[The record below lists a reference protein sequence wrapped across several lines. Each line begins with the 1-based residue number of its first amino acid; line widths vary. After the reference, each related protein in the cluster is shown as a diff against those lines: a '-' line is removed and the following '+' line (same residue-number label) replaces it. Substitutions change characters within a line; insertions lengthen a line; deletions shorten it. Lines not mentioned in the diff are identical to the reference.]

1 MESVRGIEIN
11 PTHLPGE
18 LESEVVAELEARPG
32 LPSPPPALPRRQS
45 DWWEREVSEPPFAR
59 FREWVGQW
67 RGGAS
72 EAAREELERKGVRLA
87 RERQRAMADLIQGDP
102 ERALQLAVPAQV
114 RGAVPGTVAAWL
126 ETWVNRRADYRV
138 ACALA
143 VPGEGEASASLVR
156 WAEWDGARALV
167 FTHGEAL
174 GWVTKDD
181 VPIQGI
187 LMPVDAG
194 TNPVDQSIV
203 RGNRV
208 MALSAV
214 PARQLEA
221 GELPPGSES
230 GVGVEMGG
238 EIRLHADAAA
248 AAGAIAAVVKE
259 IDFSKPDRPAGRTLA
274 TPMPGH
280 DSPATEEAGT
290 MSVTAESART
300 EGYKRVLFMRVDFP
314 DYTGEQATI
323 PLSEAETLLRD
334 MRTYGLLMSYG
345 AHGIAPIGPGGS
357 AVTPILRMGSNASTY
372 NNEGL
377 SLLYP
382 EARSK
387 AAAAGFDLS
396 DYDYDGV
403 FTKSRPSASYAGL
416 AYVGGRGFHMANG
429 YFSKHVTTHEYGHN
443 LGLPHAHR
451 WDTDDESIIG
461 PGTLEEYGNDYDPM
475 GDSYSSIP
483 GEKHYTGGYKN
494 YLDWIPDAD
503 AGLVTTSGLYRLTA
517 SDFAQA
523 RGRRALRLRKDN
535 RDYWIE
541 FRGGLTGALL
551 SNSVFLQWG
560 NGDGRENYLLDAM
573 PGVSGSTLALGRT
586 FSDPRANNG
595 VGVHVTPVRKG
606 GTYPESM
613 DVQVTIGSPA
623 GNRPPVAVVAANT
636 AAAPADTPI
645 VFTATA
651 TDPDGE
657 ALAFAWDFGN
667 GEFSTD
673 NQPRQT
679 KSFDEA
685 GEYRVLCTVS
695 DMRGGTY
702 RAGVIVQVE
711 APSVFRIT
719 GRVLDTAQRPV
730 QGIQI
735 TAANGTERVLATSDS
750 SGFYALTG
758 LEAKAWT
765 LTAREIV
772 ADTLNFILPFHAAT
786 LSVGPSRE
794 GVDFVASS
802 GPQETVTPLIAKR
815 SVWKWFAK
823 GANPPDEWRQPGF
836 NDADWDEGAGVLGYG
851 NENGQSTTLPFGP
864 SSSTKW
870 TGSFFRRAFTVTGP
884 TQFPILRLEAMRDDG
899 VIVYL
904 NGHEVLRDNLP
915 SGPVSYATQAIDA
928 TEPADY
934 VVRNIDVASA
944 LPAGLLVAGTNF
956 ITASVHQATSTSSDL
971 AFDVALS
978 GVAPLSGAGDALVY
992 LASPLAEE
1000 VIASTA
1006 PAIPLRASARVRNGT
1021 VQKVEFFANGQRL
1034 GEAGSAPFEFNWP
1047 TPGPGRHELHVVASW
1062 NGGSATSSTMGIIV
1076 APPPATLVP
1085 ADAHWRYRAVA
1096 SAAPAG
1102 WQTGSFDDS
1111 SWAAGPAPLGFG
1123 EGDEATVIPSGT
1135 STSRPITSYFRHRFF
1150 VEDPKA
1156 VSELTVRL
1164 IRDDG
1169 ALVWINGVEVIRSNL
1184 PATGAIAYSTLA
1196 TGAGPNA
1203 IDNAEYTFPVDPGV
1217 LVAGPNTVA
1226 VEVHQSDATSSDL
1239 SFQLVLEGRTTA
1251 SRPRGLALQTP
1262 AEVVVPQS
1270 VTLVAEGVA
1279 GGELGLARVE
1289 FFVGETRLGEDIAPP
1304 FEFEWTGAPVG
1315 THRLTAVASDTAGGT
1330 LTSEPAMVTVLPPPS
1345 STALV
1350 SFGETWRYLDEGL
1363 APATNWRART
1373 GFDDAG
1379 WPQGRARLGYGGDG
1393 EATVVGFGQQSSSR
1407 HITTWFRKKFTVPDP
1422 TMYHSLQIRLIRD
1435 DGAIVSLNG
1444 TEVMRTNLPAGT
1456 VTATTLALGDVTG
1469 AAERQPVVEVVP
1481 ATLLV
1486 AGENVLAI
1494 EMHQASPGSSDLGF
1508 DLEVIGFGASGD
1520 EFRFT
1525 SPAVSQSVAAD
1536 VDVALSVWASP
1547 ELGVQ
1552 RVEYFAGPA
1561 LIGASEAGPEF
1572 AVLWTTPLVGAYPL
1586 TARAALSSGAHRTA
1600 GPLEITVGEP
1610 RAAAPHLAAGS
1621 AWKYWDTGGLPAANW
1636 AAPDYV
1642 DTAWKSGAARLG
1654 FGADD
1659 EATAIQS
1666 GHIAYYFRRTFTVSS
1681 LAEIEEVTLRFQR
1694 DDGAVIYLNG
1704 VEVARDNMPAGT
1716 PVPTTLASAEASDE
1730 DAWIRRVL
1738 APGTLR
1744 LGTNVLAAE
1753 VHQRTA
1759 TSSDLGW
1766 DAELTSRGVN
1776 LLAVANSAPSSV
1788 PVPGFSA
1795 LRGPTGVADG
1805 WELAFAESSG
1815 RLYVIEKSEDLTDW
1829 IPHGYEFARDG
1840 QVVVRLPPDA
1850 DSATA
1855 YFRARWLPELP

>member
-1 MESVRGIEIN
+1 
-11 PTHLPGE
+11 
-18 LESEVVAELEARPG
+18 
-32 LPSPPPALPRRQS
+32 
-45 DWWEREVSEPPFAR
+45 
-59 FREWVGQW
+59 
-67 RGGAS
+67 
-72 EAAREELERKGVRLA
+72 
-87 RERQRAMADLIQGDP
+87 
-102 ERALQLAVPAQV
+102 
-114 RGAVPGTVAAWL
+114 
-126 ETWVNRRADYRV
+126 
-138 ACALA
+138 
-143 VPGEGEASASLVR
+143 
-156 WAEWDGARALV
+156 
-167 FTHGEAL
+167 
-174 GWVTKDD
+174 
-181 VPIQGI
+181 
-187 LMPVDAG
+187 
-194 TNPVDQSIV
+194 
-203 RGNRV
+203 
-208 MALSAV
+208 
-214 PARQLEA
+214 
-221 GELPPGSES
+221 
-230 GVGVEMGG
+230 
-238 EIRLHADAAA
+238 AAA
-248 AAGAIAAVVKE
+248 AAAAVAAAVEE
-259 IDFSKPDRPAGRTLA
+259 IDFSNPDRAGGRTLA
-274 TPMPGH
+274 APLLGD
-280 DSPATEEAGT
+280 DSPAANHLETT
-290 MSVTAESART
+290 SVTAESART

-382 EARSK
+382 EARAK
-387 AAAAGFDLS
+387 AMAAGFDLS

-403 FTKSRPSASYAGL
+403 FTKSRPSVSYAGL

-429 YFSKHVTTHEYGHN
+429 YFSKHVTMHEYGHN

-503 AGLVTTSGLYRLTA
+503 AELVTTSGLYRLTA
-517 SDFAQA
+517 SDFPQA

-541 FRGGLTGALL
+541 FRGGLTGSLL

-560 NGDGRENYLLDAM
+560 NSDGRQNYLLDAM
-573 PGVSGSTLALGRT
+573 PGVSGSTLAVGRT

-623 GNRPPVAVVAANT
+623 GNRAPVAVVAANT

-645 VFTATA
+645 VFTASA
-651 TDPDGE
+651 TDPEND
-657 ALAFAWDFGN
+657 ALAYAWDFGN
-667 GEFSTD
+667 GAFSTD
-673 NQPRQT
+673 NLPQQT
-679 KSFDEA
+679 RIFDEA

-695 DMRGGTY
+695 DMRGGTH
-702 RAGVIVQVE
+702 RAGVIVKVE

-735 TAANGTERVLATSDS
+735 TAANGSERVLATSDA

-772 ADTLNFILPFHAAT
+772 ADTLNFILPFHSST
-786 LSVGPSRE
+786 LTVGPNRE

-802 GPQETVTPLIAKR
+802 GPQETVTPLVAKR
-815 SVWKWFAK
+815 SVWKWFAE
-823 GANPPDEWRQPGF
+823 GTDPPGDWRQPGF
-836 NDADWDEGAGVLGYG
+836 NDANWEEGAGVLGYG

-870 TGSFFRRAFTVTGP
+870 TGSFLRRVFTLTSP
-884 TQFPILRLEAMRDDG
+884 AQFPTLRLEAMRDDG
-899 VIVYL
+899 LIVYL
-904 NGHEVLRDNLP
+904 NGHEVFRDNLP
-915 SGPVSYATQAIDA
+915 SGPITYATQAIDA

-934 VVRNIDVASA
+934 VVRNINVASA
-944 LPAGLLVAGTNF
+944 LPAGLLVAGTNY

-978 GVAPLSGAGDALVY
+978 GVVPLSGAGDAVVY

-1000 VIASTA
+1000 VMASTA
-1006 PAIPLRASARVRNGT
+1006 PTILLRASARVRNGT
-1021 VQKVEFFANGQRL
+1021 VQKVEFFGNGERL
-1034 GEAGSAPFEFNWP
+1034 GEVGAAPFEFEWP
-1047 TPGPGRHELHVVASW
+1047 TPAPGRHEVHVVASW
-1062 NGGSATSSTMGIIV
+1062 NAGAATSSKVGFV
-1076 APPPATLVP
+1076 VEPPPATLVP
-1085 ADAHWRYRAVA
+1085 ADANWRYRAVA

-1102 WQTGSFDDS
+1102 WQTASFDDS
-1111 SWAAGPAPLGFG
+1111 SWVAGPAPLGFG

-1135 STSRPITSYFRHRFF
+1135 PTNRPITSYFRHRFF
-1150 VEDPKA
+1150 VEDPRA
-1156 VSELTVRL
+1156 VSELTARL

-1184 PATGAIAYSTLA
+1184 PATGTIAYSTLA

-1203 IDNAEYTFPVDPGV
+1203 IDNAEYTFPVDPAV
-1217 LVAGPNTVA
+1217 LVAGLNTVA

-1251 SRPRGLALQTP
+1251 PRPRGLALQAQ
-1262 AEVVVPQS
+1262 AEVIVPQ
-1270 VTLVAEGVA
+1270 LVALTAEGVA

-1289 FFVGETRLGEDIAPP
+1289 FLVGETRLGEDISPP
-1304 FEFEWTGAPVG
+1304 FRFEWTGAPVG
-1315 THRLTAVASDTAGGT
+1315 THRLTAVATDTAGGT
-1330 LTSEPAMVTVLPPPS
+1330 LTSAPALVNVLPPPS
-1345 STALV
+1345 GTALV
-1350 SFGETWRYLDEGL
+1350 SFGEMWRYLDEGM
-1363 APATNWRART
+1363 APAANWRART
-1373 GFDDAG
+1373 GFDDTG

-1393 EATVVGFGQQSSSR
+1393 EATVVGFGQQPSSR
-1407 HITTWFRKKFTVPDP
+1407 HITTWFRKRFTVADP
-1422 TMYHSLQIRLIRD
+1422 ALVHSLQIRLIRD
-1435 DGAIVSLNG
+1435 DGAVVSLNG
-1444 TEVMRTNLPAGT
+1444 TEVMRSNLPAGT
-1456 VTATTLALGDVTG
+1456 LATTTLALGEVTG

-1486 AGENVLAI
+1486 AGENVLAV
-1494 EMHQASPGSSDLGF
+1494 EVHQAIPGSSDLGI

-1536 VDVALSVWASP
+1536 MDIPLSVWAAP
-1547 ELGVQ
+1547 ELGVE

-1561 LIGASEAGPEF
+1561 LIGASVAGPEF
-1572 AVLWTTPLVGAYPL
+1572 PVLWTTPLIGTYPL
-1586 TARAALSSGAHRTA
+1586 TARAALVSGGERTA
-1600 GPLEITVGEP
+1600 GPLEITVGAP
-1610 RAAAPHLAAGS
+1610 RAAAQYVAAGS
-1621 AWKYWDTGGLPAANW
+1621 PWKYWDTGGLLAANW

-1642 DTAWKSGAARLG
+1642 DTAWKSGTARLG

-1666 GHIAYYFRRTFTVSS
+1666 GHIAYYFRRTFTVTS
-1681 LAEIEEVTLRFQR
+1681 LAEVAELTLRFQR
-1694 DDGAVIYLNG
+1694 DDGAVVYLNG
-1704 VEVARDNMPAGT
+1704 VEVARENMPAGL
-1716 PVPTTLASAEASDE
+1716 PLPATLASADASNE

-1776 LLAVANSAPSSV
+1776 LLAVANSAPSAVPASV
-1788 PVPGFSA
+1788 FSA

-1805 WELAFAESSG
+1805 WELAFAESTG
-1815 RLYVIEKSEDLTDW
+1815 RLYVIEKSEDLIDW
-1829 IPHGYEFARDG
+1829 SPHSYEFARAG
-1840 QVVVRLPPDA
+1840 QITVRLP
-1850 DSATA
+1850 
-1855 YFRARWLPELP
+1855 